1 MDTKLIGK
9 NTTLYLPVFI
19 EGGLSFENLA
29 LQGGVDHILGSLF

>member
-19 EGGLSFENLA
+19 EKAYLLKTSPFRAG
-29 LQGGVDHILGSLF
+29 